1 MAKRIRDYKKEYAE
15 FHAKP
20 EQKKN
25 RAKRNNARR
34 RMERK
39 GAVKKGDGKDVGH
52 QRPLHNGGSNSDSN
66 IKVQSRRANRSEGA
80 AIQNG
85 KKPKKKGRSK

>member
-1 MAKRIRDYKKEYAE
+1 MAKRVRDYKKEYAE

-25 RAKRNNARR
+25 RAARNNARK
-34 RMERK
+34 RMEK
-39 GAVKKGDGKDVGH
+39 AGKVKKGDGKDVDH
-52 QRPLHNGGSNSDSN
+52 KTPLHNGGSNGKSN
-66 IKVQSRRANRSEGA
+66 LRVTSRKANRSEGA

-85 KKPKKKGRSK
+85 KRKKK